1 MNCFFESCLGAINNA
16 NENKSFGIYYSEAQN
31 PNPDMHI
38 HDCCEIFFCL
48 SGGKNFLIGNKLYDV
63 NDNDIFVL
71 NQYEAHKVT
80 FDPARDFRRY
90 VFQVS
95 PDFMRNMSSNVT
107 DLSACFYPHR
117 SDFDHRVH
125 LSYEQAQTIKASISL
140 LANNES
146 FGDDIIKNSAM
157 STILVELNRMYL
169 DKDQNHFPS
178 HQNKTVKAAID
189 YINSHFSEEITLETV
204 AKAVYLS
211 VNQLCRLFSEH
222 CGTTVAKY
230 ITSRRITEA
239 KKLLSEGRSVT
250 ETAMLCG
257 FGDHTVFIRAF
268 KKNVGVTPGR
278 YGK

>member
-1 MNCFFESCLGAINNA
+1 MNCFFESCIGAIDNA

-48 SGGKNFLIGNKLYDV
+48 SGGKTFLIGDKLYDV
-63 NDNDIFVL
+63 NDNDIFVI

-80 FDPARDFRRY
+80 FDPTKNFHRY

-95 PDFMRNMSSNVT
+95 PYFMRDMSSGKT

-117 SDFDHRVH
+117 SDFDHRSH
-125 LSYEQAQTIKASISL
+125 LSNEQAQALIERISFL
-140 LANNES
+140 TSDES
-146 FGDDIIKNSAM
+146 FGDDIIKNGVMSA
-157 STILVELNRMYL
+157 ILVELNRMYL
-169 DKDQNHFPS
+169 DQSHNHLPS
-178 HQNKTVKAAID
+178 HQNVAVKIAIE
-189 YINSHFSEEITLETV
+189 YINAHFSEELTLETV
-204 AKAVYLS
+204 AKAAYLS

-257 FGDHTVFIRAF
+257 FGDHTGFIRVF